1 MPIHAGLGLQGM
13 RHFIGC
19 HYMHPNCRERVLGIK
34 VKGKPPED
42 HQKLVHPCMIHD
54 AFSWVV
60 SLLGFGLK
68 YEGKHDSLGVN
79 KVLWK
84 QAGEIEDALSTSWL
98 VLSHRGLLN
107 PCLFLYLILV
117 LNTQGNGIV

>member
-1 MPIHAGLGLQGM
+1 MLILW
-13 RHFIGC
+13 
-19 HYMHPNCRERVLGIK
+19 
-34 VKGKPPED
+34 
-42 HQKLVHPCMIHD
+42 KLFHPCMIYD

-60 SLLGFGLK
+60 SLSGFGLK

-84 QAGEIEDALSTSWL
+84 QAGEIEDVLGTSWL

-117 LNTQGNGIV
+117 LNTQTDGLRKIV